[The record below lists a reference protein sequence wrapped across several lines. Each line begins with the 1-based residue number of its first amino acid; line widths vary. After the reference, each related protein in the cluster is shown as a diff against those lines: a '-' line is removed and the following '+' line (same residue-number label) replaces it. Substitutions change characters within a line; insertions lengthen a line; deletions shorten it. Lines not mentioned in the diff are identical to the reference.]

1 MGGLQMDSSG
11 TYKKES
17 AKATGGDGLTLRNM
31 NELYSLELSQALAQ
45 AVVAGIVVV
54 EVDGNSWAFPSLR
67 LCIEHQML
75 LAPSC
80 PFCGQL

>member
-1 MGGLQMDSSG
+1 MDSSG

-31 NELYSLELSQALAQ
+31 NELYLLELSQALAQ
-45 AVVAGIVVV
+45 AVVAGIVAV

-67 LCIEHQML
+67 MCAEHQMVV
-75 LAPSC
+75 APTC
-80 PFCGQL
+80 PLCG